1 MMYAWIYVTGL
12 DARVARV
19 ASAGDIVK
27 HRGLA
32 QVLYSLQKPSVSVV
46 VAGMGSAMVRWRG
59 RPTYDRP
66 TTDLSSLMGSVSA
79 LGATMR

>member
-46 VAGMGSAMVRWRG
+46 VADGKCHGEVARTTDL

-66 TTDLSSLMGSVSA
+66 
-79 LGATMR
+79 

>member
-46 VAGMGSAMVRWRG
+46 VADGTCHGEVARTTDLRPCL

-66 TTDLSSLMGSVSA
+66 
-79 LGATMR
+79 